1 MARLANRVKVTT
13 STTGT
18 STIILNAAE
27 DGFQDFTDGLGASSN
42 QQIQRVRYVI
52 TDGNDFEI
60 GIGTYLD
67 HPVYG
72 KTLTRVLTESSTG
85 SLLNLSGSAEVFS
98 SPSKED
104 ISTAMIAGI
113 SSFLG

>member
-27 DGFQDFTDGLGASSN
+27 DGFQDFTDGLSASSN
-42 QQIQRVRYVI
+42 QQILGVRYVI

-67 HPVYG
+67 HLAYME
-72 KTLTRVLTESSTG
+72 KL
-85 SLLNLSGSAEVFS
+85 
-98 SPSKED
+98 
-104 ISTAMIAGI
+104 
-113 SSFLG
+113 

>member
-27 DGFQDFTDGLGASSN
+27 DGFQNFTDGLGASVN
-42 QQIQRVRYVI
+42 QQIRGVRYVI

-104 ISTAMIAGI
+104 ISTEKLDSI
-113 SSFLG
+113 SSLKG